1 MAKLSLT
8 ILSKSDENGFSV
20 LFTLEEMHLIPTLK
34 VLSIGLLY
42 ICIYCSEIVPEGQ
55 KGMLIFI

>member
-1 MAKLSLT
+1 MAKISLT

-20 LFTLEEMHLIPTLK
+20 LFTLEEMHLISTLK
-34 VLSIGLLY
+34 VLSISLLY
-42 ICIYCSEIVPEGQ
+42 IYCSEIVPEGQ